1 MRKIISVAAV
11 LTVFVLITG
20 CTEYHARGAGIGGA
34 FGGAAGALLDRE
46 NSWRGFLIGATL
58 GALTGATLTDVSMQA
73 SREAAES
80 GRPVEYRTTD
90 RRGVY
95 RADPVEYD
103 VSTRCHK
110 VQERVWE
117 DGKLIKDEVR
127 EVCEGEKTES
137 RY

>member
-1 MRKIISVAAV
+1 MKKIISLMTILALLA
-11 LTVFVLITG
+11 LTAG
-20 CTEYHARGAGIGGA
+20 CTPYHARGAGVGGA
-34 FGGAAGALLDRE
+34 FGGAAGAMLDRE

-58 GALTGATLTDVSMQA
+58 GALAGATITDVSMQA
-73 SREAAES
+73 SHEAVES

-90 RRGVY
+90 GRGVY

-103 VSTRCHK
+103 VRTRCHK

-117 DGKLIKDEVR
+117 DGQLVKDEIK
-127 EVCEGEKTES
+127 EICEGEKTES